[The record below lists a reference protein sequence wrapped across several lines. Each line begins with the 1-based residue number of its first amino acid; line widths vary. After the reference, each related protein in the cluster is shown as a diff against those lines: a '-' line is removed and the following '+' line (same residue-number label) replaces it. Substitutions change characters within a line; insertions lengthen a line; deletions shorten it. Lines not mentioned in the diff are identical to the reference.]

1 MVGTTHT
8 LFVEADG
15 KRIPVAVSRKRVRNL
30 NLRIRSDGSVAL
42 SIPARTSLVAAQAF
56 LDAKATWILKRIR
69 QREDT
74 GQRPQ
79 RPQDLATVPLWG
91 TLIPLSDALERA
103 GIRFGAAAKP
113 STFGAPAPV
122 ERDRLSPISAEE
134 YDLLVDELY
143 RRELARAL
151 PEVSARA
158 ETAMGVSAS
167 RWSLRRMKTRWGS
180 CTPATR
186 AIRINTNLAAYPR
199 ACLEFVVAHELTH
212 LMEPSHNARFHMLLD
227 IYCPHNRT
235 MSALLKRSARDVAN
249 TAAPP
254 RQD

>member
-1 MVGTTHT
+1 MVGTTRT
-8 LFVEADG
+8 LFVETDG
-15 KRIPVAVSRKRVRNL
+15 RRIPVAVSRKRVRNL

-42 SIPARTSLVAAQAF
+42 SIPARTSMAAAQAF
-56 LDAKATWILKRIR
+56 LDAKATWILKRLR

-74 GQRPQ
+74 GKRP
-79 RPQDLATVPLWG
+79 RCPKDLATVPLWG
-91 TLIPLSDALERA
+91 TLVPLSDALERA
-103 GIRFGAAAKP
+103 GIRVGTAAKP
-113 STFGAPAPV
+113 STFGAAPPA
-122 ERDRLSPISAEE
+122 ERNGLSPISAEE

-143 RRELARAL
+143 RRELAQTL

-158 ETAMGVSAS
+158 EATMGVNAS

-199 ACLEFVVAHELTH
+199 TCLEFVVVHELTH

-227 IYCPHNRT
+227 IYCPNNRA

-254 RQD
+254 QQV